1 MRVNRNIIS
10 ITRTFLENIE
20 LPLVKRAR
28 RTGRGTRN
36 RLPDRL
42 TSALTP
48 RSSAMLSLRGLR
60 GLTLA
65 SLACGASSFT
75 MSHFAAGAALRRT
88 SPTAVTSRRLL
99 SRGGATRATPCMA
112 SAEHFDYLVIGG
124 GSGGVSSARRA
135 ATYDAKV
142 WYQLDVIYNKTRSFE
157 KHEHMTRDQ
166 SVQHDTWPPLLARL
180 SMVPYSS
187 MCTAV
192 CTSNTFHL

>member
-1 MRVNRNIIS
+1 MSGESKPIPRCQPQQYFEHTNVFSKIS
-10 ITRTFLENIE
+10 NSLFAS
-20 LPLVKRAR
+20 AR
-28 RTGRGTRN
+28 RTHTHS
-36 RLPDRL
+36 LL
-42 TSALTP
+42 STSALPP
-48 RSSAMLSLRGLR
+48 RTSTMLSLRGLR

-112 SAEHFDYLVIGG
+112 SSEHFDYLVIGG

-142 WYQLDVIYNKTRSFE
+142 CCQLNVIYNTLFL
-157 KHEHMTRDQ
+157 KHEHMSTRDQ
-166 SVQHDTWPPLLARL
+166 DAPKDTWPPLFARL
-180 SMVPYSS
+180 SVVAF
-187 MCTAV
+187 MCTAG
-192 CTSNTFHL
+192 CIY